1 KKVDGT
7 VNDTY
12 RIDFLNDH
20 LRQVQK
26 AINEGVDFIGYS
38 AWTYCDIFSPSGG
51 YRKKYG
57 FVGVDFDDPNFGRF
71 PKSSMYWYKD
81 VIKNL
86 STFEPSKID
95 YKKYHAEAKASLKSK
110 KDLWNK

>member
-1 KKVDGT
+1 D
-7 VNDTY
+7 DTY
-12 RIDFLNDH
+12 RIDYLNEH
-20 LRQVQK
+20 LREVQK
-26 AINEGVDFIGYS
+26 AIDEGVNFIGFS

-57 FVGVDFDDPNFGRF
+57 FVGVDFNDPNFGRF

-81 VIKNL
+81 VISNL
-86 STFEPSKID
+86 TTSEVGKID
-95 YKKYHAEAKASLKSK
+95 YEKFSKQAKSSLKDR

>member
-1 KKVDGT
+1 
-7 VNDTY
+7 Y

-26 AINEGVDFIGYS
+26 AIDEGVNFIGYS

-57 FVGVDFDDPNFGRF
+57 LVGVDFDDPNFGRF

-95 YKKYHAEAKASLKSK
+95 YKKYQEEAKSSLKNK
-110 KDLWNK
+110 VELWNK